1 MLFFRCLN
9 NYFFIHCSFLHSGKS
24 VISFKAKELYNNK
37 YGHIL
42 KMIKFPS
49 DLTIA
54 QVDEYQAQII
64 PLIDDQDVI
73 TIDDSELTRID
84 TIGVQFIL
92 AVVTYI
98 IAQGKEI
105 KWQSKSSVLKESI
118 QQLGISDAILLQY
131 IMD

>member
-1 MLFFRCLN
+1 
-9 NYFFIHCSFLHSGKS
+9 
-24 VISFKAKELYNNK
+24 
-37 YGHIL
+37 
-42 KMIKFPS
+42 MIKFPS

-54 QVDEYQAQII
+54 QVNEYQTQII
-64 PLIDDQDVI
+64 PLIDNLDVI
-73 TIDDSELTRID
+73 TIDDSELARID

-92 AVVTYI
+92 AVITYI

>member
-1 MLFFRCLN
+1 ME
-9 NYFFIHCSFLHSGKS
+9 ILH
-24 VISFKAKELYNNK
+24 
-37 YGHIL
+37 

-54 QVDEYQAQII
+54 QVDEYQVQIL
-64 PLIDDQDVI
+64 PLIDAHDVI
-73 TIDDSELTRID
+73 TIDDSDLTRID

-92 AVVTYI
+92 AIVTYI

-105 KWQSKSSVLKESI
+105 NWQSKSSILKESI

>member
-1 MLFFRCLN
+1 
-9 NYFFIHCSFLHSGKS
+9 
-24 VISFKAKELYNNK
+24 
-37 YGHIL
+37 
-42 KMIKFPS
+42 MIKFPN

-54 QVDEYQAQII
+54 QVDEYRALII